1 MILLVAAFMVMQLL
15 PKNPGMSSFCAGLGT
30 SCSPIIIGF
39 LLQIMVNP
47 DNVIPSI
54 AVREGERQI
63 KYFDR
68 EICDRLFMF
77 FIVVGSYIIV
87 AGIIGPYFL
96 GDIFEKIKV
105 ADPLMDLEEVP
116 VEVQP
121 ISRMRSRANSEI
133 VSRKNS
139 SLDEQL
145 EMMLID
151 QTALEPEVDPS
162 APLDLNSTYEL
173 QAKQVVKS

>member
-1 MILLVAAFMVMQLL
+1 M
-15 PKNPGMSSFCAGLGT
+15 
-30 SCSPIIIGF
+30 
-39 LLQIMVNP
+39 
-47 DNVIPSI
+47 
-54 AVREGERQI
+54 
-63 KYFDR
+63 
-68 EICDRLFMF
+68 
-77 FIVVGSYIIV
+77 
-87 AGIIGPYFL
+87 
-96 GDIFEKIKV
+96 FEKIKV

-121 ISRMRSRANSEI
+121 ISRLRSRANSEI